1 MANIPIEPWLRLKGK
16 IAPEVFRAPKTGGDS
31 EGNWTKVHTR
41 VVTYL
46 ENSVIGNPWANHLAL
61 IAAVL
66 TGQQIGVNTV
76 LNTLTILNCRWKA
89 LFPALGLQT
98 LNDWNAEIHIPAY
111 LKGELLPQDSQN
123 NRTNF
128 WIRYN
133 AATKRVWRWFN
144 SLADTE
150 QGKYQEFVLPVTHP
164 RYVDGL
170 VKCREVENQQKLI
183 RKNETDAIVFRFAE
197 LRAEAH
203 FRYHKIVR
211 LRQAWLEAIAQLQ
224 QGPYSLPFSF
234 SYQEGVEQLHF
245 RVWDRRSFVLAHQDS
260 YSRTPIFQALQG
272 QGAFTDE
279 RNTKFLEL
287 VKAERLADE
296 APAQGFWFEELLRRG
311 VLGQG
316 PRYITDQEIAAQ
328 QQKWLRC
335 WGYEAEGVRNRVI
348 PFWTQISGLL
358 TWPQARGEAAF
369 MRKAQTKAQ
378 GILIPVEPFYAAATF
393 GLLAVDLFTTT
404 GMRINEAMQIRLG
417 DDCFVRLKL
426 PVPSGA
432 KKKKPSFRYLFRLIP
447 KGERTNNSQDY
458 FIGEETKRLLV
469 KVAKM
474 LEEHY
479 SLRLSQGETLPT
491 IKFDPTNGRAHRFGR
506 APYLFQYNYKHLT
519 NMAITACMRFLLH
532 GMIFK
537 TRDGKNVTLKAHL
550 LRHAFATHAV
560 QVEKIPVDIVGAWL
574 KQKNLDVT
582 DYYSQPTESMIAQEA
597 DFFLARLATQLDV
610 GESVRRSPEEL
621 RQQYNEAVKRVGT
634 LSEVSGGYCTCHSFC
649 PAQFACIGCAAKV
662 PDPSKRHQ
670 VEHKKQWAQSRMEFA
685 QEENLFPEAE
695 RMKQLIRD
703 CETELQEMNG
713 IEQYREDEKYEVEIR
728 FEQSAA
734 TGSYS
739 SSKDL

>member
-1 MANIPIEPWLRLKGK
+1 MEANAAIESWQRLKGK
-16 IAPEVFRAPKTGGDS
+16 IAPEVLIAPKTGGDS
-31 EGNWTKVHTR
+31 QGNWKKVHTR

-46 ENSVIGNPWANHLAL
+46 ENSVIGNPWENHLAL

-66 TGQQIGVNTV
+66 TAQQIEVSTV

-98 LNDWNAEIHIPAY
+98 LNDWKSEIHIPAY
-111 LKGELLPQDSQN
+111 LKGELLPQDTQSS
-123 NRTNF
+123 RTKF

-133 AATKRVWRWFN
+133 TATKRVWRWFN

-150 QGKYQEFVLPVTHP
+150 QGKYQEFVLPITHP
-164 RYVDGL
+164 HFVDGL
-170 VKCREVENQQKLI
+170 VKCKEVETRQKLI

-211 LRQAWLEAIAQLQ
+211 LRQAWREANARLS
-224 QGPYSLPFSF
+224 QGRYSFPFSF

-260 YSRTPIFQALQG
+260 YSRTPIVQAQKG
-272 QGAFTDE
+272 QGAFADE
-279 RNTKFLEL
+279 HNTKFLEL
-287 VKAERLADE
+287 VKAERMADD
-296 APAQGFWFEELLRRG
+296 APAQGFWFEELLRQG

-316 PRYITDQEIAAQ
+316 PRCITDQAIAAQ
-328 QQKWLRC
+328 QQNWLRS
-335 WGYEAEGVRNRVI
+335 WGYEAEGVSNRVT
-348 PFWTQISGLL
+348 PFWAQVPGLL
-358 TWPQARGEAAF
+358 TWPQELGESAF
-369 MRKAQTKAQ
+369 MRKAQTKTQ

-393 GLLAVDLFTTT
+393 GLLALDIFTTT

-417 DDCFVRLKL
+417 DDCFVRLTL
-426 PVPSGA
+426 PVPPGA
-432 KKKKPSFRYLFRLIP
+432 KKKSPSFRYLFRLIP

-491 IKFDPTNGRAHRFGR
+491 IEFDPTNGRAHRFGR

-532 GMIFK
+532 GMSFK
-537 TRDGKNVTLKAHL
+537 TRDGKNVVLKAHL

-560 QVEKIPVDIVGAWL
+560 QVEKIPLDIVGAWL
-574 KQKNLDVT
+574 KQKNLEVT

-610 GESVRRSPEEL
+610 EESVRRSPEEL
-621 RQQYNEAVKRVGT
+621 QQQYDEALKQVGT
-634 LSEVSGGYCTCHSFC
+634 LTEVSGGYCTSHSFC
-649 PAQFACIGCAAKV
+649 PAQFACVGCAAKV
-662 PDPSKRHQ
+662 PEPSKRHQ
-670 VEHKKQWAQSRMEFA
+670 VEHKKQWAKSRMEFA
-685 QEENLFPEAE
+685 LQENLLPEAE

-703 CETELQEMNG
+703 CETELQEMNW
-713 IEQYREDEKYEVEIR
+713 IEQYREDEKNGVEIR
-728 FEQSAA
+728 FEQS
-734 TGSYS
+734 
-739 SSKDL
+739 